1 VKRLPR
7 SVLWH
12 VFLRSFAI
20 QGSWNYR
27 TLQGSGFAFALMPVL
42 RWVHGD
48 SERLQDA
55 VTRHTT
61 LFNAH
66 PYLAGIALGAVARME
81 MDGEDP
87 ALIERFKTAL
97 RGSLGTLGDRII
109 WAGWRPACVLLGLVV
124 LLTTQSAFAAV
135 ASFLIVY
142 NTGISAALVGTA
154 HRRGD
159 GRQVGDRLRR
169 APLGRWHEFVV
180 TTAAFLLGAA
190 LPLVAG
196 GGLTEARI
204 EGAWLLLPAGA
215 ALIGWFTGTPIRV
228 PAAGPAR
235 GRGDRGIPHSPG
247 DMSATCEAERSRSS
261 SQTVRPACAAG
272 GGVREARGHV
282 PLGDHGAQG

>member
-1 VKRLPR
+1 MKRLPR

-27 TLQGSGFAFALMPVL
+27 TLQGSGFAYALMPVL

-48 SERLQDA
+48 TDRLQDA
-55 VTRHTT
+55 VARHTT

-66 PYLAGIALGAVARME
+66 PYLAGIAIGAVARME

-87 ALIERFKTAL
+87 ELIERFKTAL

-124 LLTTQSAFAAV
+124 LLVTQSALAAV
-135 ASFLIVY
+135 GAFLIVY
-142 NTGISAALVGTA
+142 NTGHLALRWWALRIGFESGKKVGE
-154 HRRGD
+154 RI
-159 GRQVGDRLRR
+159 RL
-169 APLGRWHEFVV
+169 APLAHWHEFVV

-196 GGLTEARI
+196 GGLTEGRI
-204 EGAWLLLPAGA
+204 TGLWLALPAAG
-215 ALIGWFTGTPIRV
+215 ALIGWATGTAVRV
-228 PAAGPAR
+228 PALILLAIVAVAGFLLHP
-235 GRGDRGIPHSPG
+235 I
-247 DMSATCEAERSRSS
+247 T
-261 SQTVRPACAAG
+261 
-272 GGVREARGHV
+272 
-282 PLGDHGAQG
+282 

>member
-1 VKRLPR
+1 VRVGVADRPVKSLPR

-27 TLQGSGFAFALMPVL
+27 TLQGSGFAYALMPVL
-42 RWVHGD
+42 RYVHGD
-48 SERLQDA
+48 SDQLQDA
-55 VTRHTT
+55 VARHTT

-66 PYLAGIALGAVARME
+66 PYLAGIAIGAVARME

-124 LLTTQSAFAAV
+124 LLASQSALAAV
-135 ASFLIVY
+135 ASFLVVY
-142 NTGISAALVGTA
+142 NTGHLALRWWALHIGLEN
-154 HRRGD
+154 GK
-159 GRQVGDRLRR
+159 QVAERLRR
-169 APLGRWHEFVV
+169 APIAQWHEFVV

-196 GGLTEARI
+196 GGLTEAVI
-204 EGAWLLLPAGA
+204 DDAWLLLPAGA
-215 ALIGWFTGTPIRV
+215 AIAGWFTGPSIRL
-228 PAAGPAR
+228 PALVLLAIVAIAGFLLR
-235 GRGDRGIPHSPG
+235 
-247 DMSATCEAERSRSS
+247 
-261 SQTVRPACAAG
+261 
-272 GGVREARGHV
+272 
-282 PLGDHGAQG
+282 L

>member
-27 TLQGSGFAFALMPVL
+27 TLQGSGFAYALMPVL
-42 RWVHGD
+42 RYVHGD

-66 PYLAGIALGAVARME
+66 PYLAGIAIGAVARME

-142 NTGISAALVGTA
+142 NTVHLALRWWALRIGLES
-154 HRRGD
+154 

-169 APLGRWHEFVV
+169 APLGHWHEFVV

-228 PAAGPAR
+228 PALVLLAVVAIVGFLLHPV
-235 GRGDRGIPHSPG
+235 
-247 DMSATCEAERSRSS
+247 T
-261 SQTVRPACAAG
+261 
-272 GGVREARGHV
+272 
-282 PLGDHGAQG
+282 